1 MVQFILGKARE
12 IMEMARTQYGVNPI
26 VFLVMYVGMAPFWY
40 YTIYRTIRAVA
51 RKNGRD
57 MMLWGAIC
65 LVVTVAPYVYVLIF
79 GRNMPWWIYIIVGL
93 LVAQGIYS
101 LVRKLTKRPSA
112 PQAPSAPAGTKDGPT
127 GGDAGGLD
135 P

>member
-1 MVQFILGKARE
+1 MVQFILGKVRD

-101 LVRKLTKRPSA
+101 LVRKLTKKPA
-112 PQAPSAPAGTKDGPT
+112 APAGTKDGST
-127 GGDAGGLD
+127 GGDDRRLN

>member
-1 MVQFILGKARE
+1 MVQFILGKIRE
-12 IMEMARTQYGVNPI
+12 IMDMASARYGVNPI

-51 RKNGRD
+51 KKNGRD

-79 GRNMPWWIYIIVGL
+79 GRNMPWWIYIIIGL
-93 LVAQGIYS
+93 LVGQGIYS
-101 LVRKLTKRPSA
+101 LVRKLTKKTKTPEAPQAPHA
-112 PQAPSAPAGTKDGPT
+112 PQAPSE
-127 GGDAGGLD
+127 GGIDEDRG
-135 P
+135 

>member
-1 MVQFILGKARE
+1 MVQFILGKIRE
-12 IMEMARTQYGVNPI
+12 IMEMASTRYGVNPI

-51 RKNGRD
+51 KKNGRD
-57 MMLWGAIC
+57 TMLWGAIC

-93 LVAQGIYS
+93 LVGQGIYS
-101 LVRKLTKRPSA
+101 LVRKLTKKAKPPEA
-112 PQAPSAPAGTKDGPT
+112 PETAQAPKAPKAP
-127 GGDAGGLD
+127 
-135 P
+135 

>member
-101 LVRKLTKRPSA
+101 LVRKLTKKPAA
-112 PQAPSAPAGTKDGPT
+112 PDGTKDGPT
-127 GGDAGGLD
+127 GGDSGGLD

>member
-1 MVQFILGKARE
+1 MVQFILGKIRE
-12 IMEMARTQYGVNPI
+12 IMEMASTRYGVNPI

-51 RKNGRD
+51 KKNGRD

-79 GRNMPWWIYIIVGL
+79 GHGMPWWIYIIIGL
-93 LVAQGIYS
+93 LVGQGIYS
-101 LVRKLTKRPSA
+101 LVRELTKKTKTPEATQTPEA
-112 PQAPSAPAGTKDGPT
+112 PKAP
-127 GGDAGGLD
+127 
-135 P
+135 

>member
-1 MVQFILGKARE
+1 MVQFILGKIRE
-12 IMEMARTQYGVNPI
+12 IMEMASTRYGVNPI

-51 RKNGRD
+51 KKNGRD

-93 LVAQGIYS
+93 LVGQGIYS
-101 LVRKLTKRPSA
+101 LVRKLTKKAKAPEA
-112 PQAPSAPAGTKDGPT
+112 PQAPSE
-127 GGDAGGLD
+127 GGVDEDRG
-135 P
+135 